1 MADLDI
7 SHNIFTADG
16 SLYFKSKIAEK
27 KADIPSYS
35 NNKLV
40 QEKEHLAYKK
50 LLMTD
55 KLDANNLSPAKTT
68 TYKIYLNDVND
79 LINKIDTRLR
89 SGEGRGRKSR
99 KSRKSRS
106 RNGRSRKGRKGRKS
120 RKSRKGRSRK

>member
-55 KLDANNLSPAKTT
+55 KLDANNLSPAKAT
-68 TYKIYLNDVND
+68 TYKIYLDDVND

-106 RNGRSRKGRKGRKS
+106 RNGRKGRKS
-120 RKSRKGRSRK
+120 RKSRKSKSRK